1 MNQRAYTAAEIAA
14 LREVCSNKT
23 LWGCYD
29 YNRVRGWSKSY
40 KTGEHDKAV
49 AAMVDQM
56 MRRGVT
62 AKDLVD
68 EEARLDEKETG
79 KSAQA

>member
-1 MNQRAYTAAEIAA
+1 
-14 LREVCSNKT
+14 

-68 EEARLDEKETG
+68 EEARIR
-79 KSAQA
+79 AAR